1 MSGVLGNV
9 VSEPLSRKLGVASK
23 TVLIVNVVNAKATSI
38 AVSPLKVVLKSLVST
53 CLIVEFHGLLLRTNN
68 DQAK

>member
-9 VSEPLSRKLGVASK
+9 VSEPLSRKLRVASK
-23 TVLIVNVVNAKATSI
+23 TVLIVNVVNTKATSI
-38 AVSPLKVVLKSLVST
+38 AISPLKVVLKSLVST
-53 CLIVEFHGLLLRTNN
+53 CLVDGFHGLLLRTNN